1 MSDATELKL
10 RHVTDKKGTKKEV
23 SLPIKDF
30 KNQLED
36 LADLAIAAER

>member
-1 MSDATELKL
+1 MIYATN
-10 RHVTDKKGTKKEV
+10 KKGIKKEIR
-23 SLPIKDF
+23 LPIKDF